1 MSRHVHAAVCLI
13 GYQLNIRCDDLD
25 HIDMSALSLMLR
37 QRRDAV
43 WDGLDICPRTCPS
56 FNAKLCTYA
65 TWFARPVEKHARSLL
80 DLPVSR
86 RCMQRF
92 LRFRMGCH
100 RLPRDTGAW
109 VGIPRL
115 QRVCNICQHRTI
127 GDEKHLVFECPAL
140 QDLRD
145 KRPHLFDGAQTD
157 AMVLFMWQDDMIGV
171 VRFIDDCLERI
182 LYTSDQP

>member
-1 MSRHVHAAVCLI
+1 MFRHAALDACSSAISQDHRNWAHSMFKAIRGI

-25 HIDMSALSLMLR
+25 HMDIPALSLLLR
-37 QRRDAV
+37 HRRDAV

-100 RLPRDTGAW
+100 RLPRDTVQVHGLASPGCRDSATYVSIGPLGMRSTW
-109 VGIPRL
+109 CLSALHCRIYVTSAPISLTVRRQTLCCCSCGRL
-115 QRVCNICQHRTI
+115 T
-127 GDEKHLVFECPAL
+127 
-140 QDLRD
+140 
-145 KRPHLFDGAQTD
+145 
-157 AMVLFMWQDDMIGV
+157 
-171 VRFIDDCLERI
+171 
-182 LYTSDQP
+182 

>member
-1 MSRHVHAAVCLI
+1 MHNVHGGFRHLRLDLNFALQARQARVVSAAHELADV
-13 GYQLNIRCDDLD
+13 NIADVRRWRDFYGKIRSDHVSRCDDLD

-56 FNAKLCTYA
+56 LNAKLCTYA

-127 GDEKHLVFECPAL
+127 GDEKAL
-140 QDLRD
+140 
-145 KRPHLFDGAQTD
+145 
-157 AMVLFMWQDDMIGV
+157 GV
-171 VRFIDDCLERI
+171 
-182 LYTSDQP
+182 